1 MGSLIA
7 IFLGLTILNVILL
20 FLDIGI
26 VYLVIVNVSLFIATM
41 VRIVF
46 YLHSFYDKYV
56 IEGKKMSERIIEARK
71 ANP

>member
-1 MGSLIA
+1 M
-7 IFLGLTILNVILL
+7 L

-56 IEGKKMSERIIEARK
+56 TEGKKMSERIIEARK